1 VSGPQAHVAATFA
14 AGKHSPQGAAGE
26 EQWQACLVKIRCE
39 RCYVSSGIFLY
50 SDKTALT
57 VRNRSGFTQLT
68 TDFPLMKKN
77 ATRKDGVA
85 VKQTV
90 ISPGKTRY

>member
-1 VSGPQAHVAATFA
+1 M
-14 AGKHSPQGAAGE
+14 
-26 EQWQACLVKIRCE
+26 
-39 RCYVSSGIFLY
+39 
-50 SDKTALT
+50 
-57 VRNRSGFTQLT
+57 RNRSGFTQLT